1 METMIYKWLERELT
15 DRKRIQTLNKLSF
28 DGSRDLAE
36 MELTGSKMI
45 KKKILSSTKLEGCED
60 LAKRCH

>member
-15 DRKRIQTLNKLSF
+15 DRKRIQTSVFKLSF

-45 KKKILSSTKLEGCED
+45 LKKIL
-60 LAKRCH
+60 

>member
-45 KKKILSSTKLEGCED
+45 FLKIL
-60 LAKRCH
+60 